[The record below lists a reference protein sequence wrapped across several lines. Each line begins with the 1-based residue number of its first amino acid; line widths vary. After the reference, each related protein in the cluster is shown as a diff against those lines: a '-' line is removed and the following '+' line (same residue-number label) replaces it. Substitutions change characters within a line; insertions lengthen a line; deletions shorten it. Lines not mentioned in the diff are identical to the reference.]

1 MIKEQKSLRKIRA
14 SFDGFARTVRI
25 CRLVYCLDV
34 RASNFTWT
42 GRVCRCPRVSRKVKL
57 GAKHVS
63 GRIGELCGSEH
74 VVLDRV

>member
-1 MIKEQKSLRKIRA
+1 MQVLTGLLEQYGYAVLFIVLMLELLA
-14 SFDGFARTVRI
+14 LLGPGEFA
-25 CRLVYCLDV
+25 CC
-34 RASNFTWT
+34 S
-42 GRVCRCPRVSRKVKL
+42 RVSRKVKL